1 MLVASRLAVTA
12 MPKPLHDPGVYAST
26 RKRVEA
32 LRVDS
37 TPRWGRMSID
47 QMLWH
52 VNVSMRE
59 AVGDYTAQIKP
70 LPLPKAFLRWAV
82 INIPWGRGAQ
92 TRSDMYAVSTHDFN
106 VQKAEC
112 LALIDRVVARPLSAE
127 WPISASMGRMTGR
140 HWSRLTAK
148 HLDHHLRQF
157 GV

>member
-1 MLVASRLAVTA
+1 MLHL
-12 MPKPLHDPGVYAST
+12 LHDPEVYASI
-26 RKRVEA
+26 RQRVES

-37 TPRWGRMSID
+37 QRQWGKMSID

-59 AVGDYTAQIKP
+59 AVGDYTPQLKP
-70 LPLPKAFLRWAV
+70 SPVPKALLRWAV
-82 INIPWGRGAQ
+82 INMPWGRGAR
-92 TRSDMYAVSTHDFN
+92 TRSDMYVESTYDFHT
-106 VQKAEC
+106 QKVEC
-112 LALIDRVVARPLSAE
+112 LSLIDRIVAQPLSAE
-127 WPISASMGRMTGR
+127 WPNSASMGKMTGK